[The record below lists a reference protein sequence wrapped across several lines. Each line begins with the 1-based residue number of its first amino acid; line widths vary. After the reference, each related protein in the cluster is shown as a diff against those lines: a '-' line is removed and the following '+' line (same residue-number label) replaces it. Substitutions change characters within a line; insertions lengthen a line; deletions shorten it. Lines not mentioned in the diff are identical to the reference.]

1 MQVEYL
7 GLADLGKT
15 VTADPGQIYQQVFF
29 KRRAEQS
36 LIILTILAK
45 DGDNYLDICL
55 NLSYQPEAIEE
66 DLILNLSC
74 QVINNIF

>member
-15 VTADPGQIYQQVFF
+15 VNADPGQIYQQVFF
-29 KRRAEQS
+29 KRRVEQS
-36 LIILTILAK
+36 LKILVILAK

-55 NLSYQPEAIEE
+55 NLSNQPEAIEE

-74 QVINNIF
+74 QVINNKF